1 MSVSHEILRCE
12 HAWQL
17 HFHVRREPES
27 VMGHIDYLINFTAN
41 AKPFPYQIH
50 IKRKTRPLMD
60 NVRFFQVDMA
70 WQSITGNTMLIITSE
85 VETIVAGYRTH
96 RDSD

>member
-1 MSVSHEILRCE
+1 
-12 HAWQL
+12 
-17 HFHVRREPES
+17 
-27 VMGHIDYLINFTAN
+27 
-41 AKPFPYQIH
+41 
-50 IKRKTRPLMD
+50 
-60 NVRFFQVDMA
+60 MA